1 MLAIWGQLFPFQQ
14 QSRINLRGIKYL
26 LPTCQKTTKYC
37 INNHVNFSPHVERIM
52 LVSIAISNFAI
63 VDTLDLEFKTG
74 MTVISG
80 ETGAGKSIM
89 VDALSLCLGCR
100 TDASVVRHGE
110 KRADISATFDITQ
123 YPHVFE
129 WLEERELE
137 QDQHCILRRV
147 ISKEGRSK
155 AYINGRPCTL
165 GDLKEVGGHL
175 VDIHGQHEHQSLL
188 KKSAQRRQV
197 DEFGQLISLS
207 KQVSRQYNEW
217 RQLKDELAA
226 QQNRSSEQE
235 AKIQLLS
242 YQSQELEQLDL
253 KEGEI
258 IELENEQAFLSN
270 IADAKYKAYQA
281 SGILSDSDEST
292 VCSLLNQALQSASQ
306 INPATQELES
316 ALDMMKDA
324 LIQAQEA
331 ADSLHQYQDTLEQNP
346 ERLSEI
352 EQRLTHIY
360 DTARKHKVL
369 PETLIL
375 LRESVDSELSALQ
388 GSEESIDQLKENEE
402 RTYETLTALATT
414 LTEKR
419 IAAKDILAKQ
429 VEEQIHGLGM
439 PHARFFIDCQPLN
452 QVSAN
457 GFEEIEYMIASNP
470 GQPAQPLRKVASGGE
485 LSRISLGIQV
495 VTAHTSIIPTL
506 VFDEVDVGISGG
518 IAEVVGR
525 MLRSV
530 GKRGQVFCVTHLA
543 QVAAQGDQHL
553 RVSKQV
559 ENEATSSQVA
569 QLRNQERTQEIAR
582 LLGGLELTEQTL
594 AHAREMLGN
603 VQLQ

>member
-1 MLAIWGQLFPFQQ
+1 ML
-14 QSRINLRGIKYL
+14 
-26 LPTCQKTTKYC
+26 T
-37 INNHVNFSPHVERIM
+37 
-52 LVSIAISNFAI
+52 SIAISNFAI

-89 VDALSLCLGCR
+89 VDALSLCLGGR
-100 TDASVVRHGE
+100 TDATVVRHGE
-110 KRADISATFDITQ
+110 KKADISATFDITQ
-123 YPHVFE
+123 YPHVFN
-129 WLEERELE
+129 WLEERDLD

-165 GDLKEVGGHL
+165 ADLKEAGSHL

-188 KKSAQRRQV
+188 KKSAQRQQV
-197 DEFGQLISLS
+197 DEFGQLTELA
-207 KQVSRQYNEW
+207 KQVSQQYSVW
-217 RQLKDELAA
+217 RQLREALAA
-226 QQNRSSEQE
+226 QQNRSSEQD
-235 AKIQLLS
+235 AKIQLLA

-258 IELENEQAFLSN
+258 IELENEQAFLAN
-270 IADAKYKAYQA
+270 IADSQQKAYQV
-281 SGILSDSDEST
+281 SGLLIDSDEGT
-292 VCSLLNQALQSASQ
+292 VCSLLNQAVQSASQ
-306 INPATQELES
+306 IAPATKELEE
-316 ALDMMKDA
+316 ALEMMNAA

-331 ADSLHQYQDTLEQNP
+331 ADSLHHYQDTLEQNP

-352 EQRLTHIY
+352 EQRLTDIY

-369 PETLIL
+369 PEALLI
-375 LRESVDSELSALQ
+375 LRESVDAELALLQ
-388 GSEESIDQLKENEE
+388 GSEETIDQLKESEE
-402 RTYETLTALATT
+402 RAYETLTALATT

-419 IAAKDILAKQ
+419 MAAKDLLARQ

-457 GFEEIEYMIASNP
+457 GFEDIEYMIASNP

-495 VTAHTSIIPTL
+495 VTAHTSVIPTL

-543 QVAAQGDQHL
+543 QVAAQGNQHL

-559 ENEATSSQVA
+559 ANEATSSQVS
-569 QLRNQERTQEIAR
+569 QLQDTERTQEIAR

-594 AHAREMLGN
+594 AHAKEMLGN
-603 VQLQ
+603 VHLQ

>member
-1 MLAIWGQLFPFQQ
+1 ML
-14 QSRINLRGIKYL
+14 
-26 LPTCQKTTKYC
+26 T
-37 INNHVNFSPHVERIM
+37 
-52 LVSIAISNFAI
+52 SIAISNFAI
-63 VDTLDLEFKTG
+63 VEALELEFKQG

-89 VDALSLCLGCR
+89 VDALSLCLGDR
-100 TDASVVRHGE
+100 TDAAVVRHGE
-110 KRADISATFDITQ
+110 KKADISASFDIQ
-123 YPHVFE
+123 HYPHVHE
-129 WLEERELE
+129 WLEERDLE
-137 QDQHCILRRV
+137 HDQHCILRRV

-165 GDLKEVGGHL
+165 SDLKEVGSHL

-188 KKSAQRRQV
+188 KKNAQRQQLDAYGQLTDLTKKVSAQHT
-197 DEFGQLISLS
+197 I
-207 KQVSRQYNEW
+207 W
-217 RQLKDELAA
+217 RQLKEELSAK
-226 QQNRSSEQE
+226 QSRSSEQD
-235 AKIQLLS
+235 AKVQLLS
-242 YQSQELEQLDL
+242 YQAQELQRLDL

-258 IELENEQAFLSN
+258 ESLENEQSFLSN
-270 IADAKYKAYQA
+270 IADSQLKAYQA
-281 SGILSDSDEST
+281 SNILIDSDEGNI
-292 VCSLLNQALQSASQ
+292 CSLLNQALSSASQ
-306 INPATQELES
+306 IRPATKELES
-316 ALDMMKDA
+316 ALEMMNDA

-331 ADSLHQYQDTLEQNP
+331 ADSLHHYQDTLEQDP
-346 ERLSEI
+346 ERLTEI
-352 EQRLTHIY
+352 EQRLSDIY
-360 DTARKHKVL
+360 DTARKHRVL
-369 PETLIL
+369 PEALIS
-375 LRESVDSELSALQ
+375 LRESVEEELEGLQ
-388 GSEESIDQLKENEE
+388 GSEESLEALKEKEE
-402 RTYETLTALATT
+402 QAYETLTALATT

-419 IAAKDILAKQ
+419 ITAKDDLAKK

-439 PHARFFIDCQPLN
+439 PHARFFIQCQPLN
-452 QVSAN
+452 QVTAN
-457 GFEEIEYMIASNP
+457 GFEDIEYMIASNP

-543 QVAAQGDQHL
+543 QVAAQGNQHL
-553 RVSKQV
+553 RVSKNV
-559 ENEATSSQVA
+559 SNEATSSQVDLLKD
-569 QLRNQERTQEIAR
+569 QDRTQEIAR

>member
-1 MLAIWGQLFPFQQ
+1 ML
-14 QSRINLRGIKYL
+14 
-26 LPTCQKTTKYC
+26 T
-37 INNHVNFSPHVERIM
+37 
-52 LVSIAISNFAI
+52 SIAISNFAI
-63 VDTLDLEFKTG
+63 VESLELEFKKG

-89 VDALSLCLGCR
+89 VDALSLCLGDR
-100 TDASVVRHGE
+100 TDAAVVRHGQ
-110 KRADISATFDITQ
+110 KKADISASFDIQQ
-123 YPHVFE
+123 YPHVFK
-129 WLEERELE
+129 WLEERDLE
-137 QDQHCILRRV
+137 QEQHCILRRV

-165 GDLKEVGGHL
+165 SDLKEVGSYL

-188 KKSAQRRQV
+188 KKNAQRQQL
-197 DEFGQLISLS
+197 DEYGQLTELS
-207 KQVSRQYNEW
+207 KKVSSQYSTW
-217 RQLKDELAA
+217 RQLKEELSA
-226 QQNRSSEQE
+226 QQNRSSEQD

-242 YQSQELEQLDL
+242 YQAQELQQLDL

-258 IELENEQAFLSN
+258 EELENEQAFLSN
-270 IADAKYKAYQA
+270 IADAQFKAYQA
-281 SGILSDSDEST
+281 SGILIDSDEGN
-292 VCSLLNQALQSASQ
+292 VCSLLHQAINSASQ
-306 INPATQELES
+306 IRPATKELEN
-316 ALDMMKDA
+316 ALEMMNVA

-331 ADSLHQYQDTLEQNP
+331 ADSLHHYQDTLEQNP
-346 ERLSEI
+346 ERLNDI
-352 EQRLTHIY
+352 EQRLSEIY
-360 DTARKHKVL
+360 DTARKHRTL
-369 PETLIL
+369 PEGLIS
-375 LRESVDSELSALQ
+375 LRESVEAELASLQ
-388 GSEESIDQLKENEE
+388 GSEESIESLKEKEE
-402 RTYETLTALATT
+402 QAYEKLTALATT

-419 IAAKDILAKQ
+419 IVAKDILAKK

-439 PHARFFIDCQPLN
+439 PHARFYIQCQPLT

-457 GFEEIEYMIASNP
+457 GFEDIEYMIASNP

-543 QVAAQGDQHL
+543 QVAAQGNQHL
-553 RVSKQV
+553 RVSKLV
-559 ENEATSSQVA
+559 ENQATSSQVELLKDQDRA
-569 QLRNQERTQEIAR
+569 QEIAR

>member
-1 MLAIWGQLFPFQQ
+1 ML
-14 QSRINLRGIKYL
+14 
-26 LPTCQKTTKYC
+26 T
-37 INNHVNFSPHVERIM
+37 
-52 LVSIAISNFAI
+52 SIAISNFAI
-63 VDTLDLEFKTG
+63 VESLELEFKQG

-89 VDALSLCLGCR
+89 VDALSLCLGDR
-100 TDASVVRHGE
+100 TDAAVVRHGE
-110 KRADISATFDITQ
+110 KKADISASFDIQ
-123 YPHVFE
+123 HYPHVYK
-129 WLEERELE
+129 WLEERDLE

-165 GDLKEVGGHL
+165 SDLKEAGSQL

-188 KKSAQRRQV
+188 KKNAQRQQL
-197 DEFGQLISLS
+197 DEYGQLTELS
-207 KQVSRQYNEW
+207 KNVSQQYATW
-217 RQLKDELAA
+217 RQLKEELSAM
-226 QQNRSSEQE
+226 QNRSSEQD
-235 AKIQLLS
+235 AKVQLLS
-242 YQSQELEQLDL
+242 YQAQELQQLDL

-258 IELENEQAFLSN
+258 EELENEQAFLSN
-270 IADAKYKAYQA
+270 IADSQFKAYQA
-281 SGILSDSDEST
+281 SGILIDSDEGN
-292 VCSLLNQALQSASQ
+292 VCSLLHQAINSASQ
-306 INPATQELES
+306 IRPATKELEN
-316 ALDMMKDA
+316 ALEMMNVA

-331 ADSLHQYQDTLEQNP
+331 ADSLHHYQDTLEQNP
-346 ERLSEI
+346 ERLGDI
-352 EQRLTHIY
+352 EMRLSDIY
-360 DTARKHKVL
+360 DTARKHRTL
-369 PETLIL
+369 PEGLL
-375 LRESVDSELSALQ
+375 ALRESVEAELNSLQ
-388 GSEESIDQLKENEE
+388 GSEESLESLKEKEE
-402 RTYETLTALATT
+402 LAYEKLTALATT

-419 IAAKDILAKQ
+419 IVAKDDLAQK

-439 PHARFFIDCQPLN
+439 PHARFYIQCQPLN
-452 QVSAN
+452 QVTAN
-457 GFEEIEYMIASNP
+457 GFEDIEYMIASNP

-543 QVAAQGDQHL
+543 QVAAQGNQHL
-553 RVSKQV
+553 RVSKLV
-559 ENEATSSQVA
+559 ENQATSSKVE
-569 QLRNQERTQEIAR
+569 QLKDQDRAQEIAR

>member
-1 MLAIWGQLFPFQQ
+1 ML
-14 QSRINLRGIKYL
+14 
-26 LPTCQKTTKYC
+26 T
-37 INNHVNFSPHVERIM
+37 
-52 LVSIAISNFAI
+52 SIAISNFAI
-63 VDTLDLEFKTG
+63 VESLELEFKTG

-89 VDALSLCLGCR
+89 VDALSLCLGDR
-100 TDASVVRHGE
+100 TDAAVVRHGE
-110 KRADISATFDITQ
+110 KKADISASFDIQ
-123 YPHVFE
+123 AYPHVQK
-129 WLEERELE
+129 WLEERDLE
-137 QDQHCILRRV
+137 RDQHCILRRV

-165 GDLKEVGGHL
+165 NDLKEVGSQL

-188 KKSAQRRQV
+188 KKNAQRQQL
-197 DEFGQLISLS
+197 DEYGQLTDLS
-207 KQVSRQYNEW
+207 KKVSQQYSVW
-217 RQLKDELAA
+217 RQLKEALNA
-226 QQNRSSEQE
+226 QLNRSSEQD

-242 YQSQELEQLDL
+242 YQAQELQQLDL

-258 IELENEQAFLSN
+258 EELENEQAFLSN
-270 IADAKYKAYQA
+270 IADSQFKAYQA
-281 SGILSDSDEST
+281 SGILIDSDEGN
-292 VCSLLNQALQSASQ
+292 VCSLLHQAINSASQ
-306 INPATQELES
+306 IRPATKELEN
-316 ALDMMKDA
+316 ALEMMNVA

-331 ADSLHQYQDTLEQNP
+331 ADSLHHYQDTLEQNP
-346 ERLSEI
+346 QRLSDV
-352 EQRLTHIY
+352 EQRLSDIY
-360 DTARKHKVL
+360 DTARKHRTL
-369 PETLIL
+369 PEGLL
-375 LRESVDSELSALQ
+375 FLRESVEAELNSLQ
-388 GSEESIDQLKENEE
+388 GQEEGIESLKEKEE
-402 RTYETLTALATT
+402 QAYESLTALATT

-419 IAAKDILAKQ
+419 IIAKDELAQK

-439 PHARFFIDCQPLN
+439 PHARFFIQCQPLN

-457 GFEEIEYMIASNP
+457 GFEDIEYMIASNP

-543 QVAAQGDQHL
+543 QVAAQGNQHL
-553 RVSKQV
+553 RVSKRV
-559 ENEATSSQVA
+559 EHDATSSQVELLKD
-569 QLRNQERTQEIAR
+569 QDRTHEIAR
-582 LLGGLELTEQTL
+582 LLGGLELTDQTL
-594 AHAREMLGN
+594 AHAQEMLGN